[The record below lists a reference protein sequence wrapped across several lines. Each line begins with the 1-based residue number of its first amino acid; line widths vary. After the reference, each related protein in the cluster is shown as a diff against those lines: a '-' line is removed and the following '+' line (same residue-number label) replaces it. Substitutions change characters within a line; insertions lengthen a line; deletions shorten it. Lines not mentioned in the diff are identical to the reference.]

1 MKKPS
6 ETTFLDHFLVIVSCA
21 TSLFALGQSLGKPLL
36 AQFLSVGSIVSLLA
50 GYFVSRAVKDKKA
63 ANADSYLWSF
73 FVVAS
78 ALGTQPLNRLL
89 PEEGVPF
96 AIFAGAWLS
105 WMILFCG
112 FVSWRDQTLLFLN
125 LPCLSLFA
133 LVGTFDSYPPA
144 TVLFFLFLVCSSLL
158 YARIHRRAMVRRAQ
172 LAGVDDP
179 VLLERDSW
187 RWMAGPEWA
196 FASAA
201 VIVLVSLLGAP
212 LLRMSVQQVSG
223 AVKVSLPSAP
233 SAAAAASNQDNAEMP
248 VGRGRIDSDPTPLF
262 KVKVSNDVYLR
273 TGFYVFYNKAGWS
286 RLRSTDV
293 QSVLSS
299 GPIVVTPPDDGSP
312 TLATGWLKGAPLE
325 PFPDPEPARLTVL
338 AAFRRVPAIGTPGS
352 VAQIQDS
359 APAGYT
365 FSLSGLALRRTELQ
379 TGQSVD
385 VTYLRPKAAAE
396 PGSARMPAD
405 LRPIE
410 SYFLDDRRIPSSV
423 VSFALAA
430 TANAGSDYDKAERI
444 KAAIASA
451 AKYSLKS
458 PPVPSGSDPS
468 EHFLFSSRV
477 GYCDL
482 FATSMVVCAR
492 AVGLPARYT
501 VGYVVQDMKKD
512 EQGFYTVRQKDA
524 HAWAEVYF
532 EGRGWVPF
540 DPTEGAIAADDD
552 ESNTGNDGG
561 TFWRNVVF
569 VVALA
574 STIGIVVLLLPQIK
588 AFVAARTVAA
598 GKSEVAPLQREFDR
612 TVRSKTGVNRRFS
625 MTVKEYADI
634 AAPRFETGHEEL
646 KAVVAALDK
655 AAFGPAAMTVDER
668 ETIKRLL
675 KDLRSAKSTKGGR

>member
-1 MKKPS
+1 VKKPS

-50 GYFVSRAVKDKKA
+50 GYFIAKAVRGKKA
-63 ANADSYLWSF
+63 AHADSYLWSF

-78 ALGTQPLNRLL
+78 ALGAQPLNRIL

-105 WMILFCG
+105 WMILLCG

-144 TVLFFLFLVCSSLL
+144 TLLFFLFLVCSSLL

-223 AVKVSLPSAP
+223 AVKVSLPASP
-233 SAAAAASNQDNAEMP
+233 SAAAAAANQDNAEMP
-248 VGRGRIDSDPTPLF
+248 VGRGRLDSNPTPMF
-262 KVKVSNDVYLR
+262 KVKLKDDVYLR

-286 RLRSTDV
+286 RLRTTDV

-299 GPIVVTPPDDGSP
+299 GPIVVPPPEDGSP
-312 TLATGWLKGAPLE
+312 TTALGWAKGAPLE
-325 PFPDPEPARLTVL
+325 PLPDPEKAVLTIL
-338 AAFRRVPAIGTPGS
+338 AAFRRVPAIGSPGAVVS
-352 VAQIQDS
+352 VKDT

-365 FSLSGLALRRTELQ
+365 FSLSGLALRRIELQ
-379 TGQSVD
+379 TGQSAE
-385 VTYLRPKAAAE
+385 VTYLRPKANAS
-396 PGSARMPAD
+396 PGPARLPDD

-410 SYFLDDRRIPSSV
+410 AFFLDDRRIPSSV

-430 TANAGSDYDKAERI
+430 TAGADSDYDKAQRI
-444 KAAIASA
+444 KAAISAA

-458 PPVPSGSDPS
+458 PPVPSGTDPS
-468 EHFLFSSRV
+468 EYFLFTSKI

-482 FATSMVVCAR
+482 FATAMVTCAR
-492 AVGLPARYT
+492 AAGLPARYT

-512 EQGFYTVRQKDA
+512 DQGYYTVRQKDA

-532 EGRGWVPF
+532 QGLGWVPF
-540 DPTEGAIAADDD
+540 DPTEGAIAADDE
-552 ESNTGNDGG
+552 ESGVGG
-561 TFWRNVVF
+561 DQSALWRNSILAI
-569 VVALA
+569 ALA
-574 STIGIVVLLLPQIK
+574 CGIGIAVMFVPQLK
-588 AFVAARTVAA
+588 ALVARRTSAA
-598 GKSEVAPLQREFDR
+598 GKTEIAPLQREFDR
-612 TVRSKTGVNRRFS
+612 TLRSKTGINRRFS
-625 MTVKEYADI
+625 MTTKEYADI
-634 AAPRFETGHEEL
+634 VAPKFETGQEDL
-646 KAVVAALDK
+646 TAVVVALDQ
-655 AAFGPAAMTVDER
+655 AAFGPGGLTAEARDDIR
-668 ETIKRLL
+668 KRL
-675 KDLRSAKSTKGGR
+675 KAVRAAKTRKKGR